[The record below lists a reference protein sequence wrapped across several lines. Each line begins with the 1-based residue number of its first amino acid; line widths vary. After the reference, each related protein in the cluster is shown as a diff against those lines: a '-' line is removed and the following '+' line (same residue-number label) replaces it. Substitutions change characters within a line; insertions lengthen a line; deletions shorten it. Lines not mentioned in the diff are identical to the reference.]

1 MSGGFKY
8 MSPICAS
15 SRSMWKGG
23 DGGFEDL
30 ILKHAGSVFCFQ
42 KHTIMMQAVTTGEL
56 GDDTQDLTVL
66 FLQLFVSL

>member
-1 MSGGFKY
+1 
-8 MSPICAS
+8 
-15 SRSMWKGG
+15 MWKGG